1 MFKSI
6 KLFFSDMVKDTSG
19 HVNSK
24 IVMGIISFIIA
35 VILAFLKYP
44 TQYPVMFLSFSAG
57 CFGFSCF
64 DNKSAFQFKNSE
76 TKTETIT
83 TTKDTDIKV
92 DVAEITEKVANKIK
106 GKKKKKEDNAD

>member
-1 MFKSI
+1 MFRSI

-24 IVMGIISFIIA
+24 IFMGIISFIIA
-35 VILAFLKYP
+35 VVLAFLKYDIP
-44 TQYPVMFLSFSAG
+44 YVIAFLSFSAG

-92 DVAEITEKVANKIK
+92 DAAEVVNKIVK
-106 GKKKKKEDNAD
+106 RKKDAEHLESKS

>member
-24 IVMGIISFIIA
+24 IFMGIISFIIA
-35 VILAFLKYP
+35 VILAFLKYDIS
-44 TQYPVMFLSFSAG
+44 YVIAFLSFSAG

-83 TTKDTDIKV
+83 TTKDTNIKV
-92 DVAEITEKVANKIK
+92 DAAEVVNKIVK
-106 GKKKKKEDNAD
+106 RKKDAEHLESKS

>member
-24 IVMGIISFIIA
+24 IFMGIISFIIA
-35 VILAFLKYP
+35 VVLAFLKYDIS
-44 TQYPVMFLSFSAG
+44 YVIAFLSFSAG

-92 DVAEITEKVANKIK
+92 DATEVVNKIVK
-106 GKKKKKEDNAD
+106 RKKDAEHLESKS

>member
-1 MFKSI
+1 MFRSI

-24 IVMGIISFIIA
+24 IFMGIISFIIA
-35 VILAFLKYP
+35 VVLAFLKYDIS
-44 TQYPVMFLSFSAG
+44 YVIAFLSFSAG

-83 TTKDTDIKV
+83 TTKDTNIKV
-92 DVAEITEKVANKIK
+92 DAAEVVNKIVK
-106 GKKKKKEDNAD
+106 RKKDAEHLESKS

>member
-24 IVMGIISFIIA
+24 IFMGIISFIIA
-35 VILAFLKYP
+35 VVLAFLKYDIS
-44 TQYPVMFLSFSAG
+44 YVIAFLSFSAG

-64 DNKSAFQFKNSE
+64 DNKSAFQFKNTE

-92 DVAEITEKVANKIK
+92 DAAEVVNKIVK
-106 GKKKKKEDNAD
+106 RKKDAEHLESKS